1 MYLWPNRFSEQWS
14 IVHIVIIGNCVEFKI
29 CDFRINQRFQIDVF
43 WQQQCPLNLTHIFSG
58 SHLNGDRF
66 IFECDVHKIRQ
77 RPSNWAVYHKLK
89 IIDETRR
96 RRKPTDIPKLSIYW
110 YVYACANVRKNA
122 YIREREREH
131 MAERQYT
138 KHCTHQ
144 NMYTQEKKITDIV
157 KQNSIRQQAWT
168 QTKHQTTACFACV

>member
-1 MYLWPNRFSEQWS
+1 MPTLCYNFEILCQEVVMYLWPNRFSEQWS

-77 RPSNWAVYHKLK
+77 PIGQSHNHKLK
-89 IIDETRR
+89 IIDDTRR

-110 YVYACANVRKNA
+110 CVYACANVRK
-122 YIREREREH
+122 RTSEH
-131 MAERQYT
+131 VYT
-138 KHCTHQ
+138 R
-144 NMYTQEKKITDIV
+144 KKITDIV